1 MLHGVAVFPAGV
13 KSILLVLP
21 DEDAYY
27 QYLSNQHSDEGE
39 FAYSSGV
46 FIDAGCPHFV
56 VTMADLSAIEPVI
69 AHEMTH
75 SAVAHL
81 ALPRWL
87 DEGLAVNTEQRLT
100 AVPKLIY
107 TPQEL
112 RAKHLQYWG
121 AAQVQEFWSGE
132 SFFRHDDG
140 NLLSYELARIL
151 VSHLSG
157 DWERFKEFVSHAR
170 RGDAGARAAKDYLGA
185 ELGALVC
192 ALLEQAYLPEWE
204 PIESLP

>member
-1 MLHGVAVFPAGV
+1 MLIALTIIA
-13 KSILLVLP
+13 
-21 DEDAYY
+21 A
-27 QYLSNQHSDEGE
+27 
-39 FAYSSGV
+39 
-46 FIDAGCPHFV
+46 
-56 VTMADLSAIEPVI
+56 VI
-69 AHEMTH
+69 AMNVLA
-75 SAVAHL
+75 SRAV
-81 ALPRWL
+81 
-87 DEGLAVNTEQRLT
+87 
-100 AVPKLIY
+100 Y

-157 DWERFKEFVSHAR
+157 DWERLKEFVSHAR
-170 RGDAGARAAKDYLGA
+170 RGDTGAGAAKDYLGA

-204 PIESLP
+204 PVESLP